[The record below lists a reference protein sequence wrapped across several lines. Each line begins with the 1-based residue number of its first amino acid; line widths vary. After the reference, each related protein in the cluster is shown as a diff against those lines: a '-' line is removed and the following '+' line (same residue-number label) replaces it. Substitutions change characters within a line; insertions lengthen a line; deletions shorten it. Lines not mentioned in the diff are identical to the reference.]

1 VPQVILQ
8 VFIIMLYENV
18 FQNPELFPTQV
29 SLSPEHS
36 TLALVAVQQMEKTT
50 MEIRNRYFSVAVNP
64 WFMSDILWPVKEGHN
79 PFGGRG
85 AR

>member
-29 SLSPEHS
+29 SLSPEKS
-36 TLALVAVQQMEKTT
+36 TLAPASEVTGELTLKC
-50 MEIRNRYFSVAVNP
+50 
-64 WFMSDILWPVKEGHN
+64 
-79 PFGGRG
+79 PF
-85 AR
+85 